1 MRLIDGDALME
12 AIDKLPT
19 TPLCHDMQKEAV
31 IWEILNA
38 PTVATDTNVLGTLT
52 DESAIEHLQA
62 SGWMQRHDQAMSFDS
77 LTAVI
82 NGLMQDGNKTI
93 SVNVYPWKE
102 DGDD

>member
-1 MRLIDGDALME
+1 MFDGCNY
-12 AIDKLPT
+12 IGDKARRDELGSIMG
-19 TPLCHDMQKEAV
+19 DIV
-31 IWEILNA
+31 NA
-38 PTVATDTNVLGTLT
+38 PTVATDINVLCKLT
-52 DESAIEHLQA
+52 DEAAIEHLQA
-62 SGWMQRHDQAMSFDS
+62 SGWMQRHDRAMSFDS